1 MKLKIF
7 TIILFVFFHTEVSA
21 QDFDKGVEAHK
32 SGDYITA
39 FKEWL
44 PLAEQ
49 GNYTLQYN
57 IGIMHKIGQGVPVD
71 IAESKKWLQLSAEQ
85 GYAPAQNSLGDI
97 LLYGRGVVNDYA
109 KATEWYRLAAEQNHD
124 SAQKSLG
131 ANYEYGLGVTQ
142 NNVIAYMWYAIAS
155 LNGNQTA
162 GKYLD
167 RIKISMTAEEI
178 SKAAYNAR
186 VCMNS
191 DYYDCGEGI

>member
-1 MKLKIF
+1 MNKY
-7 TIILFVFFHTEVSA
+7 ILITLLLLQSTQINA

-124 SAQKSLG
+124 GAQKSLG
-131 ANYEYGLGVTQ
+131 ANYEYGLGVPQ
-142 NNVIAYMWYAIAS
+142 DNVVAYMWYAIAS

-178 SKAAYNAR
+178 SNAAYNAR

-191 DYYDCGEGI
+191 DYLDCVEGI